1 MNDIKKVF
9 MVGNIDK
16 SEYFWEEEKFL
27 KRKGFLPQNPLRLR
41 QDYESRFGELSTKDL
56 NKKLINSLLHSDAI
70 ILLPDWEKS
79 SLAKLQKEIAT
90 ACGKSI
96 IKILL

>member
-1 MNDIKKVF
+1 MNDIKKIF

-16 SEYFWEEEKFL
+16 AEYFWEEEKFL
-27 KRKGFLPQNPLRLR
+27 KRKGFMPQNPLRLK
-41 QDYESRFGELSTKDL
+41 QDYESKFGELSPKDL

-70 ILLPDWEKS
+70 ILVPGWENS
-79 SLAKLQKEIAT
+79 CFAKLQKEIAA

-96 IKILL
+96 IKVLL